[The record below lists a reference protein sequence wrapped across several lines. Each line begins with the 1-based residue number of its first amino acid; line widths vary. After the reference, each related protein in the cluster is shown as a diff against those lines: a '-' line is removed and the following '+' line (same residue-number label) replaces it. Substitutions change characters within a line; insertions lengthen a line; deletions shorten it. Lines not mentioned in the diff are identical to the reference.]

1 MILYTEQ
8 ENSMKKVFLNESQLR
23 FLLETGD
30 LTPNDNGTMDFKI
43 DPIRFGTKTSQDSEN
58 QFADTR
64 FFGFFNISL
73 LKTKK

>member
-43 DPIRFGTKTSQDSEN
+43 DPIQKTN
-58 QFADTR
+58 
-64 FFGFFNISL
+64 L
-73 LKTKK
+73 LIHVFLEQEMIY